1 MSELT
6 LQQVSYRYPGG
17 SRYALDGI
25 SGTFSAGKLYAVI
38 GPSGSGKSTLLSLMA
53 GLDRPTEGSLQ
64 LNGSDYRSLNLD
76 RCRRQ
81 EIAMIFQAFQL
92 FPLLTVLENV
102 CFPMEANGVKQKEA
116 KAKAKELLTSV
127 GISEEQHQRYPANLS
142 GGEQQRVAI
151 ARALSSGAGIILAD
165 EPTGNLDTANGNQ
178 VMENPPAAGS
188 RGRALRDRSHP
199 RHGHRRPGRRGLAYE
214 GRGPGSGG
222 VTGIEAKTPCP

>member
-127 GISEEQHQRYPANLS
+127 GISEEQYQRYPANLS

-178 VMENPPAAGS
+178 VLEIL
-188 RGRALRDRSHP
+188 LR
-199 RHGHRRPGRRGLAYE
+199 LAHEE
-214 GRGPGSGG
+214 GRCVIV
-222 VTGIEAKTPCP
+222 VTHDMDIAAQADEVWRMKDGALALEA

>member
-25 SGTFSAGKLYAVI
+25 SGTFSA
-38 GPSGSGKSTLLSLMA
+38 GKSTLLSLMA

-178 VMENPPAAGS
+178 VMEIL
-188 RGRALRDRSHP
+188 LR
-199 RHGHRRPGRRGLAYE
+199 LAHEE
-214 GRGPGSGG
+214 GRCVIV
-222 VTGIEAKTPCP
+222 VTHDMDIAAQADEVWRMKDGALALEA

>member
-178 VMENPPAAGS
+178 VMEIL
-188 RGRALRDRSHP
+188 LR
-199 RHGHRRPGRRGLAYE
+199 LAHEE
-214 GRGPGSGG
+214 GRCVIV
-222 VTGIEAKTPCP
+222 VTNDMDIAAQADEVWRMKDGALALEA

>member
-1 MSELT
+1 MAERKPIISFRNFSFQYRAQKRPTLT
-6 LQQVSYRYPGG
+6 DINLEIYPGE
-17 SRYALDGI
+17 RVLIA
-25 SGTFSAGKLYAVI
+25 

-178 VMENPPAAGS
+178 VMEIL
-188 RGRALRDRSHP
+188 LR
-199 RHGHRRPGRRGLAYE
+199 LAHEE
-214 GRGPGSGG
+214 GRCVIV
-222 VTGIEAKTPCP
+222 VTHDMDIAAQADEVWRMKDGALALEA

>member
-116 KAKAKELLTSV
+116 KAKAKELRTSV

-178 VMENPPAAGS
+178 VMEIL
-188 RGRALRDRSHP
+188 LR
-199 RHGHRRPGRRGLAYE
+199 LAHEE
-214 GRGPGSGG
+214 GRCVIV
-222 VTGIEAKTPCP
+222 VTHDMDIAAQADEVWRMKDGALALEA

>member
-1 MSELT
+1 MSILELKDVCYSYSAEKPVLRGMNCTFECGT
-6 LQQVSYRYPGG
+6 L
-17 SRYALDGI
+17 YALVGK
-25 SGTFSAGKLYAVI
+25 SGA
-38 GPSGSGKSTLLSLMA
+38 GKSTLLSLMA

-127 GISEEQHQRYPANLS
+127 GISEEQHKRYPANLS

-178 VMENPPAAGS
+178 VMEIL
-188 RGRALRDRSHP
+188 LR
-199 RHGHRRPGRRGLAYE
+199 LAHEE
-214 GRGPGSGG
+214 GRCVIV
-222 VTGIEAKTPCP
+222 VTHDMDIAAQADEVWRMKDGALALEA